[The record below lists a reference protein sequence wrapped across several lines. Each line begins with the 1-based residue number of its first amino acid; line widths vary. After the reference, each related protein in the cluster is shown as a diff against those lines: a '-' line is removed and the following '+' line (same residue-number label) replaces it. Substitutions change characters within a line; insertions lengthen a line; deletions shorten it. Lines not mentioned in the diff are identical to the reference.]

1 MATDNEHEPSELEAT
16 IRQLAADIHIRLGPG
31 HLETIY
37 HAAMEVG
44 LRLRGIE
51 YETKRV
57 VEVKYEGHCV
67 GREEADLVVA
77 AGDEAIVR
85 ELKVVAELGASRGPA
100 ASKLHD
106 RSECGTGLFF
116 PSLGKN
122 ATAPSPI
129 EFWPLSSLSER
140 ANYLDTI
147 AGELR
152 KRLPAP
158 GNVTDTGE

>member
-16 IRQLAADIHIRLGPG
+16 IRQLAEDIYVQLGPG

-37 HAAMEVG
+37 HGAMEVG

-77 AGDEAIVR
+77 VGDEAIIL
-85 ELKVVAELGASRGPA
+85 ELKVVAELGAAEAQQLRNYMDGLNVGRG
-100 ASKLHD
+100 L
-106 RSECGTGLFF
+106 LINF

-122 ATAPSPI
+122 AAAPSPV
-129 EFWPLSSLSER
+129 EFWPLR
-140 ANYLDTI
+140 TYLDTL
-147 AGELR
+147 AEELR
-152 KRLPAP
+152 KRSAAP
-158 GNVTDTGE
+158 GDLTDTGE